1 MMMHDRDGSTPSFVT
16 TGVTTAPVRGF
27 RVGVHPTGPEVPVE
41 PGPGE
46 PRPGPDFG
54 AGGGDVE

>member
-1 MMMHDRDGSTPSFVT
+1 MSFQDRTID
-16 TGVTTAPVRGF
+16 GVTERGSAGNP
-27 RVGVHPTGPEVPVE
+27 RSRAKDRLSVPVE
-41 PGPGE
+41 PAPGE

>member
-1 MMMHDRDGSTPSFVT
+1 MSFENRTVDGGGARGSAGNPASKAKDRLS
-16 TGVTTAPVRGF
+16 
-27 RVGVHPTGPEVPVE
+27 VPAK
-41 PGPGE
+41 PAPGE